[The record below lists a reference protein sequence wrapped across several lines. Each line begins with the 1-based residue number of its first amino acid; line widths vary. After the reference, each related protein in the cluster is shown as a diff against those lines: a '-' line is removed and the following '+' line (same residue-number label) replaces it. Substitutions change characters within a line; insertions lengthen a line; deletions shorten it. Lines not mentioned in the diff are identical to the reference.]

1 MLFGD
6 RNGANSAPPELAYY
20 KEMTLGGV
28 VANQDVVHARQGTVD
43 LRGAS
48 LDVSTPES
56 DKRRWTSGTLT
67 QGPRGAARPPC
78 IHLAAPV
85 ATPQPNDPYPL
96 SIAVAHARGSWNFIL
111 FTQVVL
117 IYFKSSLRQ

>member
-1 MLFGD
+1 MLFGE

-48 LDVSTPES
+48 LDVSTPDS
-56 DKRRWTSGTLT
+56 DGKRWTSGMLT
-67 QGPRGAARPPC
+67 QGGQGGQGAPGPLASSLRPPC
-78 IHLAAPV
+78 GPSA
-85 ATPQPNDPYPL
+85 
-96 SIAVAHARGSWNFIL
+96 
-111 FTQVVL
+111 
-117 IYFKSSLRQ
+117 